1 MRCFLIGILLLGL
14 MARTQGADEKP
25 SPPASKALY
34 ADKSW
39 THIGN
44 GNFSSNS
51 DSASDLTV
59 ESTGESLSVSV
70 PLDEKLLQE
79 FQNEQWKSVV
89 FRGEVI
95 GNDTGLV
102 GCTSTTVKF
111 NGKTIGQIEKSG
123 NFRIVFEKTYLPKA
137 LDKPLEIQVVSGNAA
152 GDADDQELGQFVL
165 ELSEAEVPKPKTN
178 EVKDE

>member
-14 MARTQGADEKP
+14 IARTQGADEKP
-25 SPPASKALY
+25 SPPATKTLY
-34 ADKSW
+34 SDKSW

-44 GNFSSNS
+44 GNFSPNS

-70 PLDEKLLQE
+70 PLDERLLE
-79 FQNEQWKSVV
+79 EIQNARWKSVV

-102 GCTSTTVKF
+102 GCTATTVNL
-111 NGKTIGQIEKSG
+111 NGKPIGQIEKSG
-123 NFRIVFEKTYLPKA
+123 NFRIVFEKSHLPKA
-137 LDKPLEIQVVSGNAA
+137 ADKPVAIQVVSGNAA
-152 GDADDQELGQFVL
+152 GDVDDQELGQFVL
-165 ELSEAEVPKPKTN
+165 ELSEAEVPKPKVN
-178 EVKDE
+178 ESRDE